1 MKYRKKP
8 IEIEAVQITEGF
20 LRDMRGPLGEHLV
33 RVDGSVEFY
42 KDHVKIA
49 TLEGVMHGNLGD
61 WIITGVNGE
70 KYPCKDD
77 IFQKT
82 YEKPE
87 VEEQEPVRF
96 DQLLKDPKVMGEM
109 MTLAAHGGSFMQ
121 DFKMQ
126 IWGAMTHGNRVS
138 ESQLDNIAMNLYDKW
153 VRKPGRAPR
162 VKLER

>member
-1 MKYRKKP
+1 MKYKKKP

-20 LRDMRGPLGEHLV
+20 LRDMRGPLGQNLV

-87 VEEQEPVRF
+87 VEEHEPVSIGE
-96 DQLLKDPKVMGEM
+96 LLKNPKAMGEM
-109 MTLAAHGGSFMQ
+109 MLEAAKGGSFMQ

-138 ESQLDNIAMNLYDKW
+138 ESQLDEIAMKLYDKW
-153 VRKPGRAPR
+153 VRKIKQDGQ
-162 VKLER
+162 KKSDN